1 MKPNEKESIDVK
13 LFWNVQFIYELVL
26 ATMELDIFEIKYK
39 IDNSLRSFNVQE
51 IPDID
56 SFRNKTAY
64 FEEINREKTLY
75 REITS
80 RNITR
85 SINQYLTHWFYPYKG
100 KFHPQMIRSLL
111 NFMNLKEGDTVLD
124 PFIGSGTTA
133 LEAQLLGINS
143 IGIDVSE
150 VCYLIS
156 KVKTNSVDVLP
167 EIEELYSDLND
178 KLLSKSRYTENEII
192 PYLTNRVNDIENED
206 VRNFFRVAELIT
218 HSDRSRRRRKDFKLQ
233 FQKNS
238 KKMIHSINDY
248 SNLIKECKLSL
259 GKTDLQIADARKLDI
274 PSHSIDG
281 IITSPPYSIALDY
294 VDNDKHSFSVLGYDV
309 KKIKDEFIGVR
320 GKGKSKIELYNK
332 DMEKAYMEMDRIL
345 KPGKYCVIIIG
356 NATVAKKETKSVEM
370 TIKAFENMD
379 YSITKNIDKII
390 FGLYNIMQKE
400 NILIFQKN

>member
-75 REITS
+75 RKITS

-178 KLLSKSRYTENEII
+178 KLLS
-192 PYLTNRVNDIENED
+192 
-206 VRNFFRVAELIT
+206 
-218 HSDRSRRRRKDFKLQ
+218 
-233 FQKNS
+233 
-238 KKMIHSINDY
+238 
-248 SNLIKECKLSL
+248 
-259 GKTDLQIADARKLDI
+259 
-274 PSHSIDG
+274 
-281 IITSPPYSIALDY
+281 
-294 VDNDKHSFSVLGYDV
+294 
-309 KKIKDEFIGVR
+309 
-320 GKGKSKIELYNK
+320 
-332 DMEKAYMEMDRIL
+332 
-345 KPGKYCVIIIG
+345 
-356 NATVAKKETKSVEM
+356 
-370 TIKAFENMD
+370 
-379 YSITKNIDKII
+379 
-390 FGLYNIMQKE
+390 
-400 NILIFQKN
+400 